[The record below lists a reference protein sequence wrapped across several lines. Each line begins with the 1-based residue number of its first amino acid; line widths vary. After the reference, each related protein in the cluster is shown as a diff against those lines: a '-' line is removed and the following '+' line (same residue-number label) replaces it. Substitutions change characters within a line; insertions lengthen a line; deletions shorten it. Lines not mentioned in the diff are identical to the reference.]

1 MASTVGTTTTLGEFK
16 MKAIQIELIRRGFL
30 TMDKDRN
37 LRPRKNVVGG
47 WGAIVAIL
55 NARKVKANS

>member
-1 MASTVGTTTTLGEFK
+1 

-30 TMDKDRN
+30 TIDKDRN
-37 LRPRKNVVGG
+37 LRPRKNEFGG
-47 WGAIVAIL
+47 WDAIIAIL